1 MNAQIPSMKTDPV
14 GHARDPQEMVT
25 ESLEFLSQV
34 TRYNR
39 WMADTLDPH
48 VGQRVLEFGCG
59 TGNMLSH
66 FLDRERVA
74 GIDLDPALIRYCEES
89 FAGEENCEFHCADIF
104 RDEVELSVQPD
115 TVISLNVIEHIEDD
129 RGALRWLVERLPV
142 GGRLVI
148 LVPSHPTIY
157 GELDRAA
164 GHFRR
169 YTKRELVSK
178 VADSGCRVTHT
189 RFFNAIGFF
198 GWGLNSR
205 LLKRRDIPS
214 KQALFYDRFVVPLQA
229 RAERLIRP
237 LFGQSLIVVGE
248 KA

>member
-1 MNAQIPSMKTDPV
+1 MKTDPV

-115 TVISLNVIEHIEDD
+115 TVIVPLLGVDAAGYRLGNGGGYYDMTLAARDPRPRII
-129 RGALRWLVERLPV
+129 GAGHDFCPL
-142 GGRLVI
+142 
-148 LVPSHPTIY
+148 PTI
-157 GELDRAA
+157 
-164 GHFRR
+164 FPQP
-169 YTKRELVSK
+169 
-178 VADSGCRVTHT
+178 
-189 RFFNAIGFF
+189 
-198 GWGLNSR
+198 W
-205 LLKRRDIPS
+205 DIPME
-214 KQALFYDRFVVPLQA
+214 VVLLGDGLRNSPS
-229 RAERLIRP
+229 RP
-237 LFGQSLIVVGE
+237 AG
-248 KA
+248 